1 MADKYVATVVMEVEE
16 ISSTD
21 VTWYVTESMLEF
33 LGVKDVNELQEK
45 IRNREVDMFELDP
58 VNWEVFDSEVRE
70 VFPHN
75 SKVFIEGNTDG

>member
-33 LGVKDVNELQEK
+33 FGVKDVTQLEEK
-45 IRNREVDMFELDP
+45 IRNREVDMFEVDP
-58 VNWEVFDSEVRE
+58 ANWEVMDSEVRE
-70 VFPHN
+70 SFPQN
-75 SKVFIEGNTDG
+75 AQVFIEENSDG